1 MAFSVEYHKAVR
13 RDSTTAT
20 LVFFGV
26 FFFGL
31 FLARSGSAQIN
42 GGPAA
47 SAGSG
52 SHAAAVAPPTM
63 SISPPTRSVA
73 PPTAISTGHSG
84 FSSHASGHG
93 HISQDGRDHHQH
105 RSADGNFYYPYIYGA
120 PGPYGFDDGT
130 DAATDDDGAQY
141 QGGPTVFDRRGSG
154 ADSYIPPTYSGPAHP
169 HPSSDSASAAEND
182 PPPAADLSAETPQPS
197 TLLVFKDG
205 HQIEVGNYA
214 IVGQTLYD
222 LTPSH
227 TRKVALAGLDLPATE
242 KQNEDR
248 GVTFELP
255 PSAQAN

>member
-13 RDSTTAT
+13 HSTAAT
-20 LVFFGV
+20 LGFFGV

-31 FLARSGSAQIN
+31 LLARPGSAQIG

-47 SAGSG
+47 SVGSG
-52 SHAAAVAPPTM
+52 SHGAAVAPPTM
-63 SISPPTRSVA
+63 SISPPTRSIA

-93 HISQDGRDHHQH
+93 QISPDGHDHHHH

-120 PGPYGFDDGT
+120 PVPYGFDGT
-130 DAATDDDGAQY
+130 DAATDDDGSQY

-169 HPSSDSASAAEND
+169 HPSSESGPPVTDD

-197 TLLVFKDG
+197 TILVFKDG

-227 TRKVALAGLDLPATE
+227 SRKVALAGLDLSATQKE
-242 KQNEDR
+242 NEDR